1 MTFLQLRHFVA
12 LAQVGSFAK
21 ASKILF
27 ITQPALSRS
36 IKALEEELGQLLFD
50 RVGKK
55 IELTP
60 FGEATRERAQDLI
73 SAHDELKGLGA
84 ATATQPSGTYRL
96 GLSSGPGALLSVE
109 LLSLMAQQHSQIK
122 IEIFRANTQ
131 TLVQLLKDKRV
142 DALVV
147 DLRSLVPDAELR
159 IERMYEFDG
168 AFMCRADHPLLVSKK
183 ITFTDLRKY
192 PLASTP
198 VSDELAR
205 LLVSRYGEQAHPK
218 TMVQL
223 SSDEINDLV
232 QVAQR
237 SDTVILVA
245 KAAGRGL
252 KELSLSPA
260 LKASAKYGLVSV
272 KKRSTAMMH
281 PLIAESIDHIL
292 TTLQNSQTIK

>member
-1 MTFLQLRHFVA
+1 
-12 LAQVGSFAK
+12 
-21 ASKILF
+21 
-27 ITQPALSRS
+27 
-36 IKALEEELGQLLFD
+36 
-50 RVGKK
+50 
-55 IELTP
+55 
-60 FGEATRERAQDLI
+60 
-73 SAHDELKGLGA
+73 
-84 ATATQPSGTYRL
+84 
-96 GLSSGPGALLSVE
+96 
-109 LLSLMAQQHSQIK
+109 
-122 IEIFRANTQ
+122 
-131 TLVQLLKDKRV
+131 
-142 DALVV
+142 
-147 DLRSLVPDAELR
+147 
-159 IERMYEFDG
+159 
-168 AFMCRADHPLLVSKK
+168 
-183 ITFTDLRKY
+183 
-192 PLASTP
+192 
-198 VSDELAR
+198 

-292 TTLQNSQTIK
+292 TTLQKSQVIK